1 MCVRLLGVH
10 RQHVTGDLAVLL
22 AVVHNVESVGG
33 RLRPDLH
40 PWEVL
45 LQQVL
50 GGSCQCDF
58 FKVVYIVNLRK
69 KRLTYLN
76 CYITTQF
83 DTLGSLHIIVNLF
96 HIDLIP
102 CT

>member
-40 PWEVL
+40 PREVL
-45 LQQVL
+45 LQQVS
-50 GGSCQCDF
+50 GGSCQGNI
-58 FKVVYIVNLRK
+58 FKVVYIVYLRRK
-69 KRLTYLN
+69 KY
-76 CYITTQF
+76 
-83 DTLGSLHIIVNLF
+83 
-96 HIDLIP
+96 
-102 CT
+102 